1 MSQVRSAAPAV
12 DQPTRRPAAAQG
24 GGRTWWEL
32 AVVVPLAAAPVPAG
46 IARHDLKQ
54 YTAEAFMARLR
65 AGPP

>member
-24 GGRTWWEL
+24 GGRAWWEL
-32 AVVVPLAAAPVPAG
+32 
-46 IARHDLKQ
+46 
-54 YTAEAFMARLR
+54 AFMARLR